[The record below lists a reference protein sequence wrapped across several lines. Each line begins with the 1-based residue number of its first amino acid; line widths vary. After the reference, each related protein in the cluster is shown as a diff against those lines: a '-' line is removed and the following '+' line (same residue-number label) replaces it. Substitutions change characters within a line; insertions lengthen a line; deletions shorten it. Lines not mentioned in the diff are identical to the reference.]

1 MTPNK
6 SKTVDL
12 GKRLGEVAFIVRL
25 LNKNR
30 YEIRKIVNKDC
41 GFCFHYIKI

>member
-25 LNKNR
+25 LDKNIF
-30 YEIRKIVNKDC
+30 EIRKIVNEES
-41 GFCFHYIKI
+41 GFCFHNITI